1 MAPKKIS
8 STRFLCAGHLHTL
21 SADVSS
27 FGILSEM
34 LRTLLSLVILS
45 AGALDA
51 QKKAATPAPVA
62 VQQPTIIR
70 VESLPLGPIKVDG
83 PVAVKIDTSP
93 TVWLQHMRVGCAF
106 LGECNCRI
114 GGNLFHQ
121 SFSPTKQQDE
131 RFEGTAS
138 LATGAKS

>member
-1 MAPKKIS
+1 M
-8 STRFLCAGHLHTL
+8 G
-21 SADVSS
+21 
-27 FGILSEM
+27 FGGAILSGM
-34 LRTLLSLVILS
+34 LRPLFALLVLS
-45 AGALDA
+45 AGASFA
-51 QKKAATPAPVA
+51 QQKKAATPAPVA
-62 VQQPTIIR
+62 DQQPTIIR

-121 SFSPTKQQDE
+121 SF
-131 RFEGTAS
+131 
-138 LATGAKS
+138 